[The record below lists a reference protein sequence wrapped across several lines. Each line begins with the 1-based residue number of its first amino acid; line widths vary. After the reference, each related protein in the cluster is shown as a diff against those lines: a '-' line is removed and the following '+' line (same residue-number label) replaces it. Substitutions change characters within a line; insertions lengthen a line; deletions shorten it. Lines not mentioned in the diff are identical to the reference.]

1 MPKRGVLP
9 ITLTNMGILLCYLRK
24 KNSMTDDTS
33 VEIARNHLINW
44 PQSVDSQLW
53 NDRMNSLLTALEEF
67 ERQVNESKTK
77 QG

>member
-1 MPKRGVLP
+1 MSDNP
-9 ITLTNMGILLCYLRK
+9 
-24 KNSMTDDTS
+24 
-33 VEIARNHLINW
+33 VEIAKRHLIVW

-67 ERQVNESKTK
+67 ERQVNESKTE